1 MRKIFKDDDSI
12 EKVVGGIFGLIA
24 FIATNSITIVIK
36 VPAISLI
43 PPVIADLSM
52 LAFPFTTS
60 PSIAK

>member
-43 PPVIADLSM
+43 PPVIADLSN
-52 LAFPFTTS
+52 PPIYIS
-60 PSIAK
+60 